1 MRQYSSPPPEYAT
14 AYARDGVADLLD
26 QLGRESGKLWT
37 VDSVRLANQILSTAN
52 NQAAELRLEAQGQAT
67 ASVAEAREEAAALV
81 RQASDQA
88 AATLATAE
96 QEAAEIRAAVMKLSA
111 ELGGVVSAYVTENL
125 LSPAKPAI
133 KPAGRPTTTPDP
145 LPADHPLAQPAPPPP
160 TANPAVQPASRPT
173 AQPRTKPGER
183 SGPTA
188 TPMTRPA
195 VKPGTRSRQYVA
207 VRAMSVLTAALVLFA
222 LTAGSTEVALHGF
235 KFFVFRSAG
244 TGETS
249 GSGLQ
254 ENQGP
259 GQADAP
265 GLHK

>member
-1 MRQYSSPPPEYAT
+1 MPPYSPPPAQYA
-14 AYARDGVADLLD
+14 AKYARDSVADLLD
-26 QLGRESGKLWT
+26 QMGRESGKLWT

-52 NQAAELRLEAQGQAT
+52 NQATELRQEAQGQAT
-67 ASVAEAREEAAALV
+67 ASLAVAKEEAAALM
-81 RQASDQA
+81 RQAADQA

-125 LSPAKPAI
+125 LSPTKPAI
-133 KPAGRPTTTPDP
+133 KPAGRPTTAPDHQ
-145 LPADHPLAQPAPPPP
+145 PAVNPLAQPATAPPAGTPDVEP
-160 TANPAVQPASRPT
+160 VTRPA

-183 SGPTA
+183 SAPTA
-188 TPMTRPA
+188 TPGTRQA
-195 VKPGTRSRQYVA
+195 VKPGGRSRQYVA

-222 LTAGSTEVALHGF
+222 LTAGCTEVALHGF

-265 GLHK
+265 GAHK